1 MEFITIQK
9 YIRTS
14 PRKLQLV
21 AGMIK
26 RLTPAEAV
34 LRLPFS
40 GKRASEPLIKAIS
53 TAIANAKQK
62 GVTESE
68 LTFKEIQINQ
78 GPKMKRWQAGSRGR
92 AKPYARIMSH
102 IRVVLETK
110 AVETKKIDK
119 VKAGKKVEKP
129 ISDTL
134 QSTADTGK
142 TLKSVGKETEAGRE
156 KAKNK

>member
-14 PRKLQLV
+14 PRKLQTV
-21 AGMIK
+21 AGMVK

-34 LRLPFS
+34 SRLPFS

-62 GVTESE
+62 GVTEGE
-68 LTFKEIQINQ
+68 LIFKEIQINQ
-78 GPKMKRWQAGSRGR
+78 GPKLKRWQAGSRGR
-92 AKPYARIMSH
+92 AKPYAHIMSH

-110 AVETKKIDK
+110 APET
-119 VKAGKKVEKP
+119 KKVEKA
-129 ISDTL
+129 L
-134 QSTADTGK
+134 KQSTVNSPELSAK
-142 TLKSVGKETEAGRE
+142 TEN
-156 KAKNK
+156 NKKTIKRGQKVENK